1 MKVLLRSFKPL
12 GWHCWCKVFSLTLK
26 FLQRRR
32 IKIGQDIKASA
43 SNWSNTSTTIF
54 KATWLQIKKTF
65 LLCSLSLTLSLSLSL
80 SLSHIDFYTP
90 LVSNTE
96 HIVSFSTISL
106 THFTVTRSHTQTLS
120 LSLIDV
126 YNPLVSYT
134 KHIISFSYS
143 QPNTFHCLK
152 ITSLSC
158 RLVQT
163 FSITHK
169 TYSLFFL
176 QSTSHISLS
185 QDHTFKLSLLE
196 YITFY
201 LWNKI
206 LSNRNL
212 SSSTHKRTNT
222 CCVRQCFETL

>member
-1 MKVLLRSFKPL
+1 MAPDKKNFSPL
-12 GWHCWCKVFSLTLK
+12 FPLTH
-26 FLQRRR
+26 
-32 IKIGQDIKASA
+32 
-43 SNWSNTSTTIF
+43 
-54 KATWLQIKKTF
+54 
-65 LLCSLSLTLSLSLSL
+65 SLSLSL
-80 SLSHIDFYTP
+80 SYRLLH
-90 LVSNTE
+90 
-96 HIVSFSTISL
+96 SFSIKHRAYCLFLYNQPYTFHCHKI
-106 THFTVTRSHTQTLS
+106 THSNSLS

-201 LWNKI
+201 L
-206 LSNRNL
+206 
-212 SSSTHKRTNT
+212 
-222 CCVRQCFETL
+222 